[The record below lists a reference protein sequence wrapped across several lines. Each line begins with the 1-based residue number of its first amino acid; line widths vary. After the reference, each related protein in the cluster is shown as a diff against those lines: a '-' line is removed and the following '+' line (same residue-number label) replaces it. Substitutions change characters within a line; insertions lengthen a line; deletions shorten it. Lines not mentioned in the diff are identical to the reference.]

1 MKEHLAE
8 FLKKLNEE
16 EIKSIYLPTSNE
28 KSTFSIPIVLEEE
41 ETIEDE
47 NGNKSKNIVKVN
59 AILNGRIK
67 RTCYVLYAK
76 FQYHAWVTLGG
87 KPYSVD
93 VISAKMNSGNGNFNK
108 TVKNTSSLKKLDEV
122 YEYGNA
128 CRSAK
133 MIVTAR
139 KGNGSATVEVKL
151 R

>member
-1 MKEHLAE
+1 MNEQLSA
-8 FLKKLNEE
+8 FLKKLKEN
-16 EIKSIYLPTSNE
+16 EIKEIYTPISVE
-28 KSTFSIPIVLEEE
+28 ESTFSTPIILEEE
-41 ETIEDE
+41 EIIEDE
-47 NGNKSKNIVKVN
+47 NGVEYKNNIKVS

-67 RTCYVLYAK
+67 RTCYVVYAK

-93 VISAKMNSGNGNFNK
+93 VISAKMNSGNGDFNK

-133 MIVTAR
+133 MIVKAK
-139 KGNGSATVEVKL
+139 KGNASATVEVKL
-151 R
+151 K